1 MTMRNIIV
9 AISLSIVGIT
19 GMTSVSEAQS
29 RDNRLITV
37 YDHGIS
43 STFVTNAGT
52 LGDALKDANMTL
64 DPHDSVEPALDSKLI
79 APEYQVNI
87 YRARPVIVVDGN
99 VRLRT
104 LSARQTPEQITKDA
118 GITLQDRDTAK
129 ITQGNN
135 ILNDG
140 PSIVL
145 NITRATPFVLDLYG
159 RKINLRSQQK
169 TVGDML
175 REQHIT
181 LGTDDHLSVD
191 MSTPLAPNMNIR
203 IWREGIQTLSIDE
216 EITPS
221 RRIVYDV
228 NQPLGYRAVQTK
240 GIAGVR
246 NVTYQIEIKEGNEVS
261 RKQLASVVSREP
273 SEQVD
278 VIGLRNDGR
287 GLTKS
292 KGAQYFTDS
301 KGVSHRETY
310 YDLPMAIVMGAC
322 GQGGRYSVRPDG
334 AKVDSDGYIII
345 AANYGNYPRC
355 SIVETSLGP
364 GKVYDTGGFAANHP
378 TGFDLATDWT
388 NGDGI

>member
-1 MTMRNIIV
+1 MTMRSIV
-9 AISLSIVGIT
+9 AAILLSMMGIV
-19 GMTSVSEAQS
+19 GMTSTSEAQS
-29 RDNRLITV
+29 RNNRLITV
-37 YDHGIS
+37 YDHGIT
-43 STFVTNAGT
+43 STFVTSADT
-52 LGDALKDANMTL
+52 LSDALKDADITL
-64 DPHDSVEPALDSKLI
+64 DPHDSVEPALSSKLI

-87 YRARPVIVVDGN
+87 YRARPVVVVDGST
-99 VRLRT
+99 RIRT
-104 LSARQTPEQITKDA
+104 VSARQTPQQIADDA
-118 GITLQDRDTAK
+118 GIVLQDKDTAK
-129 ITQGNN
+129 ITQGDN

-145 NITRATPFVLDLYG
+145 NITRATPFILDLYG
-159 RKINLRSQQK
+159 KKITLRSQQK

-175 REQHIT
+175 REQQIT
-181 LGTDDHLSVD
+181 LGANDYLSVD
-191 MSTPLAPNMNIR
+191 MSAPLVANMDIR
-203 IWREGIQTLSIDE
+203 IWREGIQTISLDE
-216 EITPS
+216 EIAPS
-221 RRIVYDV
+221 KRIVYDV
-228 NQPLGYRAVQTK
+228 NQPLGYRAIQTQ
-240 GIAGVR
+240 GTVGVR
-246 NVTYQIEIKEGNEVS
+246 SVTYQIEIREGNEIS

-273 SEQVD
+273 SEQID
-278 VIGLRNDGR
+278 IIGLRNDGR

-310 YDLPMAIVMGAC
+310 YDLPMAVVMSAC

>member
-1 MTMRNIIV
+1 MTMRTIVV
-9 AISLSIVGIT
+9 AISLGIVSIVG
-19 GMTSVSEAQS
+19 MTSISEAQS

-37 YDHGIS
+37 YDHGIT
-43 STFVTNAGT
+43 STFVTSADT
-52 LGDALKDANMTL
+52 LSDALKEVNITL

-87 YRARPVIVVDGN
+87 YRARPVIVVDGST
-99 VRLRT
+99 RIRT
-104 LSARQTPEQITKDA
+104 VSARQTPEQIAKDA
-118 GITLQDRDTAK
+118 GIILQDKDTARVA
-129 ITQGNN
+129 QGDN

-145 NITRATPFVLDLYG
+145 SVTRATPFVLDLYG
-159 RKINLRSQQK
+159 KKIALRSQQK

-181 LGTDDHLSVD
+181 LSANDHISID
-191 MSTPLAPNMNIR
+191 MEAPLLADMNIR
-203 IWREGIQTLSIDE
+203 IWREGIQTISVDE

-228 NQPLGYRAVQTK
+228 NQPLGYRAVQTQ
-240 GIAGVR
+240 GTAGVR
-246 NVTYQIEIKEGNEVS
+246 SVTYQVEIRQGNEVS
-261 RKQLASVVSREP
+261 RKQLVSVVSREP
-273 SEQVD
+273 SEQVV
-278 VIGLRNDGR
+278 VIGLKNDGR

-310 YDLPMAIVMGAC
+310 YDLPMAVVMGAC

-355 SIVETSLGP
+355 SVVETSLGP

-388 NGDGI
+388 NGDGV

>member
-1 MTMRNIIV
+1 
-9 AISLSIVGIT
+9 
-19 GMTSVSEAQS
+19 
-29 RDNRLITV
+29 
-37 YDHGIS
+37 
-43 STFVTNAGT
+43 
-52 LGDALKDANMTL
+52 
-64 DPHDSVEPALDSKLI
+64 
-79 APEYQVNI
+79 
-87 YRARPVIVVDGN
+87 
-99 VRLRT
+99 
-104 LSARQTPEQITKDA
+104 
-118 GITLQDRDTAK
+118 
-129 ITQGNN
+129 
-135 ILNDG
+135 
-140 PSIVL
+140 
-145 NITRATPFVLDLYG
+145 
-159 RKINLRSQQK
+159 
-169 TVGDML
+169 
-175 REQHIT
+175 
-181 LGTDDHLSVD
+181 
-191 MSTPLAPNMNIR
+191 
-203 IWREGIQTLSIDE
+203 
-216 EITPS
+216 
-221 RRIVYDV
+221 
-228 NQPLGYRAVQTK
+228 VQTK